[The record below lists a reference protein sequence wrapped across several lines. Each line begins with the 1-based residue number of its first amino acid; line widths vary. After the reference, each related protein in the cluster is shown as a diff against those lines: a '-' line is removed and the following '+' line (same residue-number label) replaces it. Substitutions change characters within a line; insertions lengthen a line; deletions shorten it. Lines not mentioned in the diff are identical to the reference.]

1 IDLVITD
8 LHMPE
13 MNGLELQKEINEEFI
28 HLPVMVMS
36 SDDRESVIMKSLASG
51 AVFYMVKP
59 VNPDALRNVW
69 QYAVTSKKGKSIF
82 TEEKSS
88 LANGSSAEKISFLH
102 DIVSGSSM
110 IEEKESKTN
119 SKRKASKRR
128 KDELEG
134 ENAAAPKKAKVVW
147 TNSLHNR
154 FLQAIRHITLEK
166 AVPKKIL
173 EFMNVPGLTRENV
186 ASHLQKYRIFLK
198 RVADDGIN
206 AALKN
211 FNHRSSLASGRT
223 SMMLQE
229 VQDYA
234 QAIEKQLQMRTSPFI
249 PRYGRGIS
257 ELNGN
262 TSFGSIG
269 LQSHNSLSHV
279 GLLGVQDNFHQPFF
293 GNTTYPLYQA
303 NPGTTFGTGLID
315 MGTNSFSCGGLS
327 GGLMNGTNSNQ
338 IFHQKSK
345 LRPDPYDNNTGASSL
360 KGFGASGLEKMWTIN
375 NNPYLNYAG
384 IRLKNDGDQLVGAGE
399 VGLNVKGD
407 AGAGNEGATFH
418 HLPLGYSSSP
428 AGFAVGNEQE
438 HTSVLPPLSLS
449 QQQYCLG
456 KKVENDFTFGLMND
470 ANASVNDDTAQPG
483 RLGEGADF
491 GDLLFDLSD
500 FQFLFQPQGDG
511 EGALNPNIGSG
522 SGSHQPELNR
532 PINQS
537 QNPVLPSAFAD
548 NASGPWNEPTLEQAC
563 PILN

>member
-1 IDLVITD
+1 
-8 LHMPE
+8 
-13 MNGLELQKEINEEFI
+13 
-28 HLPVMVMS
+28 
-36 SDDRESVIMKSLASG
+36 
-51 AVFYMVKP
+51 
-59 VNPDALRNVW
+59 
-69 QYAVTSKKGKSIF
+69 
-82 TEEKSS
+82 
-88 LANGSSAEKISFLH
+88 
-102 DIVSGSSM
+102 
-110 IEEKESKTN
+110 
-119 SKRKASKRR
+119 
-128 KDELEG
+128 
-134 ENAAAPKKAKVVW
+134 
-147 TNSLHNR
+147 
-154 FLQAIRHITLEK
+154 
-166 AVPKKIL
+166 
-173 EFMNVPGLTRENV
+173 
-186 ASHLQKYRIFLK
+186 
-198 RVADDGIN
+198 
-206 AALKN
+206 
-211 FNHRSSLASGRT
+211 
-223 SMMLQE
+223 MMLQE

-327 GGLMNGTNSNQ
+327 GGLMIGTNSNK
-338 IFHQKSK
+338 IFRQKSK

-360 KGFGASGLEKMWTIN
+360 KGFGASGVEKMWTIN

-418 HLPLGYSSSP
+418 HLPPGYSSSS

-449 QQQYCLG
+449 QQQYGLG
-456 KKVENDFTFGLMND
+456 KEVENDFTFGLMND

-500 FQFLFQPQGDG
+500 FQFLFQ
-511 EGALNPNIGSG
+511 
-522 SGSHQPELNR
+522 
-532 PINQS
+532 
-537 QNPVLPSAFAD
+537 V
-548 NASGPWNEPTLEQAC
+548 
-563 PILN
+563 